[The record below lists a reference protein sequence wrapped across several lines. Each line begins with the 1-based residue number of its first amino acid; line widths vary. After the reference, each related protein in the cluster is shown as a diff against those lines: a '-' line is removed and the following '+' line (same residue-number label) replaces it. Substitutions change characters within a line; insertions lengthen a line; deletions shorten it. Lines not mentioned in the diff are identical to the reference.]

1 MTVTKPQPISARK
14 QQRAVRR
21 RQAQTRSLAMII
33 GGLFILI
40 AAFIFLLRKP
50 AEATTRLIPPK
61 TGQAMPDLALKNLSG
76 ETVRLSDF
84 AGRPVLINAWA
95 TWCPPCRAEMP
106 LLNDYY
112 LKYRENG
119 FVILA
124 VNAGESQSL
133 VDQFISQAGFD
144 FPVLLDPDSASLS
157 RLGVFSFPT
166 SILVGRDGKVKKIHV
181 GIITPDTMQNEIAPL
196 LELN

>member
-1 MTVTKPQPISARK
+1 MTVTKPQPITSGK
-14 QQRAVRR
+14 QQRAIRR
-21 RQAQTRSLAMII
+21 RQTQIRSLVMIF
-33 GGLFILI
+33 GGLLILV
-40 AAFIFLLRKP
+40 AAVIFLVGKP
-50 AEATTRLIPPK
+50 SEATNRLYPPK
-61 TGQAMPDLALKNLSG
+61 IGQAMPDLALKDLSG
-76 ETVRLSDF
+76 GTVRLSDF

-112 LKYRENG
+112 LKHRENG

-124 VNAGESQSL
+124 VNAGENQSL
-133 VDQFISQAGFD
+133 VDQFISQAGFN

-166 SILVGRDGKVKKIHV
+166 SILVGRDGIVKKIHV
-181 GIITPDTMQNEIAPL
+181 GIITPETMQNEIAPL